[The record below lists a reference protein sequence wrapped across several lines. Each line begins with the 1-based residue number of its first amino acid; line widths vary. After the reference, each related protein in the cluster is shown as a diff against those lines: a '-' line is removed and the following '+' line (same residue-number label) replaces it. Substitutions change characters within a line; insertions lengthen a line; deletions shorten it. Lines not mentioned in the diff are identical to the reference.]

1 MLTFCG
7 LYFVLFCFLFQFL
20 NYLESKENFVNL
32 FVKHVNTSAIIDILL
47 RLLTTIDN
55 NDMRMRVLEWLKRVR
70 IIENLIDLFHH
81 KYTPQVHSNVA
92 QVLSDIVRIA
102 REQIYTERET
112 LTYASNLGNPSSSL
126 SLSDQLQQQQGNI
139 DFDFDENIMSF
150 GGREAEKQPSQPVK
164 AKDEPSLEA
173 KMSQITNPLLE
184 SIES

>member
-1 MLTFCG
+1 M
-7 LYFVLFCFLFQFL
+7 
-20 NYLESKENFVNL
+20 

-55 NDMRMRVLEWLKRVR
+55 NEMRMRVLEWLKRIR
-70 IIENLIDLFHH
+70 IIEHLIDLFHH

-112 LTYASNLGNPSSSL
+112 LSYASNLGNPSSSL
-126 SLSDQLQQQQGNI
+126 SISDQLQQQQSNI
-139 DFDFDENIMSF
+139 DFDFDENIMPF
-150 GGREAEKQPSQPVK
+150 GAGQQQADSSKSSGQAAK
-164 AKDEPSLEA
+164 ATDAGPSLEA